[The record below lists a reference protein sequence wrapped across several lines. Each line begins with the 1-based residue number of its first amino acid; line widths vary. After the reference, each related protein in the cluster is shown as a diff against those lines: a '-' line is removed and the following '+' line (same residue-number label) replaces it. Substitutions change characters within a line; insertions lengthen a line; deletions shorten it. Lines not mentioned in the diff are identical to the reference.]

1 MQYKVPQNIDLEDKI
16 VGPFTMKQF
25 VYLIVTGGVIYAWWN
40 YLSKNF
46 IDFMPA
52 FLAVALPLG
61 LLGFS
66 LAIVKINE
74 RPFEFFLLNL
84 LRFVFSPKRRVWQ
97 EGYKGED
104 VILMDQAEK
113 AQAGPAS
120 KDTRSL
126 DELSVSLEKQAG
138 ILRQQELTQKPTEK
152 KPGLLAGVFGK
163 KGAGK
168 SESLNL
174 SVKDVNEAAQKQTQA
189 QSKNANLKVQ
199 NAK

>member
-25 VYLIVTGGVIYAWWN
+25 VYVIVTGGVIYAWWS
-40 YLSKNF
+40 YLSKNY
-46 IDFMPA
+46 IDFMIA
-52 FLAVALPLG
+52 FLSLALPLG
-61 LLGFS
+61 ALGFC
-66 LAIVKINE
+66 LALVKVNE